1 MEKKIQLAFID
12 DDATARDSM
21 SSLLEAAGYGLR
33 TYASARLFLDQLNP
47 ETACV
52 IADIYM
58 PEMGGLELQKALV
71 LRNVKL
77 PIIFVTGDGDVP
89 LAVRAL
95 RAGAT
100 DFIEKPFTSKTMLDS
115 ISRALSISRQSSSD
129 FAKVSGAKMMLARLT
144 PREQNVMK
152 LLVSGRSTK
161 IAAHELGI
169 SPRTVETHRARIMDK
184 MSARNIADVVRVAMM
199 AA

>member
-33 TYASARLFLDQLNP
+33 TYASARLFLDDINP

-129 FAKVSGAKMMLARLT
+129 FAKVSGAKIMLARLT

>member
-33 TYASARLFLDQLNP
+33 TYASARLFLDDINP

-100 DFIEKPFTSKTMLDS
+100 DFIEKPFTSKTDRKS
-115 ISRALSISRQSSSD
+115 
-129 FAKVSGAKMMLARLT
+129 
-144 PREQNVMK
+144 
-152 LLVSGRSTK
+152 
-161 IAAHELGI
+161 
-169 SPRTVETHRARIMDK
+169 
-184 MSARNIADVVRVAMM
+184 VV
-199 AA
+199 

>member
-1 MEKKIQLAFID
+1 MEKKIQLAFVD

-33 TYASARLFLDQLNP
+33 TYASARLFLDDINP

-52 IADIYM
+52 IADIHM

-129 FAKVSGAKMMLARLT
+129 FVKVSGAKMMLARLT

-169 SPRTVETHRARIMDK
+169 SPRTVETHRARIMEK

>member
-21 SSLLEAAGYGLR
+21 SSLLEAAGYRLR
-33 TYASARLFLDQLNP
+33 TYASARLFLDDINP

-115 ISRALSISRQSSSD
+115 ISRARSISRQSSSD

>member
-129 FAKVSGAKMMLARLT
+129 FVKVSGAKMMLARLT

-169 SPRTVETHRARIMDK
+169 SPRTVETHRARIMEK